1 MEPLASLP
9 PGMRHLTDLDA
20 AWAVRG
26 NGPQLR
32 AVRVAAEKLHES
44 FVSGPRCHAVRTL
57 PLTTLPYPTRF
68 AFNGAANAPFP
79 FVTLTH
85 RALLVQFFQGG
96 ELRNLLMNP
105 SDIEAARA
113 TPFFARLQHKFGDR
127 VTELLQTKYDP
138 LDVQLATLGLSPSH
152 IHYIA
157 FDHFH
162 TQDLRNLLGTTDG
175 RSPRFPNAKL
185 LAPRV
190 EWADWEDLHPMQ
202 RAWFVADG
210 KHKVCTENVV
220 LTDADLMLGNGV
232 MLLRTPG
239 HTSGNQT
246 LFLNTSEGIWGTSE
260 NGTAADN
267 WSPQDSKIGGLLQQS
282 RTYDVEVI
290 LNSNTPEL
298 AATQYTSM
306 VLEKTVASRVSRA
319 PAFVQMF
326 PSSEVT
332 PSIIAPGVTPTIVHR
347 TLNFGTLALP
357 GAASAA

>member
-1 MEPLASLP
+1 
-9 PGMRHLTDLDA
+9 
-20 AWAVRG
+20 
-26 NGPQLR
+26 
-32 AVRVAAEKLHES
+32 
-44 FVSGPRCHAVRTL
+44 
-57 PLTTLPYPTRF
+57 
-68 AFNGAANAPFP
+68 
-79 FVTLTH
+79 
-85 RALLVQFFQGG
+85 
-96 ELRNLLMNP
+96 
-105 SDIEAARA
+105 
-113 TPFFARLQHKFGDR
+113 
-127 VTELLQTKYDP
+127 
-138 LDVQLATLGLSPSH
+138 
-152 IHYIA
+152 
-157 FDHFH
+157 
-162 TQDLRNLLGTTDG
+162 
-175 RSPRFPNAKL
+175 
-185 LAPRV
+185 
-190 EWADWEDLHPMQ
+190 MQ